1 MQIKKMKVLEKE
13 EVENLE
19 GLIEK
24 NYGIRIDLNQ
34 FLVLFGSEEKIW
46 LASKEIANLD
56 MRKFP
61 VNSIGMNFGK
71 IKRNDKINLT
81 VEGAQMI
88 GKQATKNV
96 VVLDEQTAQKFLQG
110 SDAKP
115 QQEINCEYHNFSIVK
130 SGEDVLGSSPLTE
143 EGLQNLLP
151 RSRRITSSF

>member
-1 MQIKKMKVLEKE
+1 MKVLEKE

-19 GLIEK
+19 RMIEK
-24 NYGIRIDLNQ
+24 NYGTRVGLNQ

-46 LASKEIANLD
+46 LASKEIMNLD

-71 IKRNDKINLT
+71 IKRNDKVNLT
-81 VEGAQMI
+81 IEGSQMV
-88 GKQATKNV
+88 GKLATKNTV
-96 VVLDEQTAQKFLQG
+96 ALDEQEAQKFMQG
-110 SDAKP
+110 SDVKP
-115 QQEINCEYHNFSIVK
+115 QQEINCEYHNFVIVK

-151 RSRRITSSF
+151 KSRRVPI